1 MSQQQVTIIEHQP
14 VTGQDIGQR
23 TAMLA
28 VQLGYEGSLSVGALE
43 DEIRFYQRR
52 SVEDV
57 LELGKRLLI
66 LKEMTPHGEFTN
78 RIELLGFSTRLAQK
92 FMQAA
97 RKFCKSEN
105 FSHLKALSSIN
116 QGKFLE
122 LVVLDDDEIGEL
134 VEGGSIFDIQLDD
147 IDCMT
152 ASELKKALRRA
163 KSDNE
168 AKEVLIQKKDEKINQ
183 LDTDLTRIKNP
194 TADIQ
199 QSEQHR
205 LETEGLAQLQQAGH
219 SLIVAVLQFQQQINA
234 IQDMA
239 VEHGIGALHEPI
251 EQCVQFT
258 YQRIAQVSVD
268 LGVQVDFAEMVS
280 PAWMQPTGMTD
291 TTGEV

>member
-1 MSQQQVTIIEHQP
+1 MSQQQQVTIIEHDQTALQE
-14 VTGQDIGQR
+14 VGQR

-43 DEIRFYQRR
+43 DEIRFYQQR
-52 SVEDV
+52 SIEAF
-57 LELGKRLLI
+57 LELGKRMLI
-66 LKEMTPHGEFTN
+66 LKEMTPHGEFKQ
-78 RIELLGFSTRLAQK
+78 RIELLGFTDMRTVQRMMSAVLR
-92 FMQAA
+92 FSNAA
-97 RKFCKSEN
+97 LTP
-105 FSHLKALSSIN
+105 HLPKIGNKTKLIEM
-116 QGKFLE
+116 L
-122 LVVLDDDEIGEL
+122 VLDDEDIEEL
-134 VEGGSIFDIQLDD
+134 VSGGSVGGVTLDK
-147 IDCMT
+147 IETMST
-152 ASELKKALRRA
+152 SELRKALRDARQ
-163 KSDNE
+163 DNE
-168 AKEVLIQKKDEKINQ
+168 AKEVLIHKKDEKINQ

-205 LETEGLAQLQQAGH
+205 LEAEGLAQLQQTGH

-234 IQDMA
+234 LQDMA

-291 TTGEV
+291 TTGEA